1 MKGSEN
7 QKFEPNTAQKLALNI
22 DSHIAVDAGAGT
34 GKTKTII
41 NRVIEHYLSIDQRA
55 TRILPKPDRPSRI
68 SGGLIISPESDRT
81 NLREWDGMLPSEVVL
96 LTFTRQAAEEM
107 RSRLR
112 DRISE
117 LKYGSLMGGE
127 NPNYDPRVPDS
138 GFPEQLLM
146 LLEDAPIGTID
157 SFLNQLIKPYRS
169 LLGDSLGNDV
179 VTESEQMRLV
189 QQGINTL
196 WRLPS
201 GSNADGPAVDAGI
214 PAYLVR
220 DVLES
225 RDRVASQYAG
235 RRRATRVLN
244 TLISKSI
251 FIDVS
256 QRGLKDESGTISS
269 ERVRSRLLEQMDH
282 SEVDTVTSL
291 FEREIAELCD
301 IVRSNNLY
309 YPSKGWKSDSRISA
323 LTHVSDNGR
332 PSETW
337 KRLIWLGKILQC
349 IVSSKLWKSDPTI
362 LPGTKLPAGK
372 SWDSGMLSYSTLPNG
387 PNKDDVKDRLKSIQ
401 TNLKQ
406 MISSPTGQRVLHFT
420 QLSMI
425 ISPEHPYGASPELT
439 QTIEHLPDE
448 LPDRMPSGTTVWKT
462 GFSINADTRHMDDM
476 RILLSGLIGIINSL
490 KENAKVHE
498 FQDITRIAGDLL
510 IQRCPEVCR
519 NFYPHDIINA
529 LDSSPNEAWRDDH
542 IHRAFAIL
550 ENLEKDH
557 SKLHQPIENLVKI
570 RADLE
575 RRFELLKQIRRRFR
589 AFIIDEAQ
597 DNSPL
602 QWRILGRLWGPRE
615 QREGEGDL
623 PDTDWQPTICYVGDM
638 KQSIYAF
645 RQAEV
650 AEFRHHT
657 QVLRQI
663 NRHEFNSLQQLR
675 RKPELRREDASRDSS
690 LAGTKPKIRRAST
703 LTNERAREFSEWIPF
718 DQAEGHI
725 IPKFKEVEARKEGL
739 ISLNINYRTAGGIL
753 QVMNNWWADIFSDR
767 HHFFKHSDYYADPQ
781 ELQSSV
787 HNSENA
793 GIIEWICPVM
803 DGGSGDPPTDL
814 TEVIDPFSAGKPD
827 SIERQAMMI
836 ARRIYALKNGEA
848 TKVMGPNGVNL
859 EIEQEEPVEYGEIMI
874 LMASRGRLR
883 DSIMR
888 NLQQLGI
895 PAQAD
900 REGGLMSRP
909 IVKELDGLIQLI
921 ARPKSRFAATWVARS
936 SLIGMTDIETQ
947 RFIKDGSN
955 EDLLTT
961 MLDHTKSSAQK
972 SLVQR
977 WIDLRSSGRIIDIL
991 DETIDQSDLLTAHHD
1006 SVSIKDA
1013 EQFVDQVR
1021 RISIEVGGDPI
1032 VIADRLRDLRDQ
1044 SSRALEAQSIPDSEA
1059 VRVMSIHGSKG
1070 LESKVVILADIFSGK
1085 QVSMT
1090 IENMDRFIVTPELYA
1105 GHPKPW
1111 SIDDTPKS
1119 ALWQHVRRLHQGRKD
1134 AEARRLLYVAATRV
1148 KERLILVGS
1157 PSGTEWNN
1165 EEGLIL
1171 PWKYSQSQTQLG
1183 QMWIESLRQGSWR
1196 RHELGSPW
1204 LDGSENLDS
1213 SNPPLSESNKNAPRT
1228 LNPVALTISANLG
1241 GESLNSLQI
1250 YHHPDCFSSGKSTLA
1265 MSPLV
1270 KQTRMSL
1277 ESLDIDTYEPQNET
1291 RMQGSMRIRLA
1302 PNRLS
1307 LIDECARKY
1316 WLETRGGLRFDST
1329 SIYNQNRKLD
1339 ERNESNISSKVPTP
1353 AQLGLIIHR
1362 IIEIGIG
1369 NPGSD
1374 NPLSHPLPE
1383 IWTKSVKSRLLDSHL
1398 HNQVFEELMPIGIDY
1413 ELTDKIVNTILQRIQ
1428 SGVIGRLTDGEMV
1441 NGEKIQGVRTEYPFT
1456 ISNKITFEPIPQT
1469 RWTPS
1474 GVETIT
1480 STESACVDMDGSI
1493 DLVLCSD
1500 GPNGPSIRP
1509 IDLKTEQS
1517 TSIVNGKGPL
1527 LETLGEDTTEPI
1539 SIEEEEI
1546 LRHHRLQ
1553 LVLYH
1558 RALEMMEETR
1568 PKGER
1573 RYVQRPAILI
1583 GVTGRLVVYP
1593 EKMFNDAQIELDN
1606 ILRIASRINLTTEL
1620 SFDEVEK
1627 CQFNENNPCSVCF
1640 AEHIL

>member
-1 MKGSEN
+1 MTASGKE
-7 QKFEPNTAQKLALNI
+7 KFEPNTAQKLALNI

-41 NRVIEHYLSIDQRA
+41 NRVIEHYLSTDQRA
-55 TRILPKPDRPSRI
+55 TRILPQPDRPSRI
-68 SGGLIISPESDRT
+68 SGGLILSPESDRT
-81 NLREWDGMLPSEVVL
+81 NLREWGGMLPSEVVL
-96 LTFTRQAAEEM
+96 LPFTRQAAEEM

-112 DRISE
+112 DRIAE
-117 LKYGSLMGGE
+117 LKYGSIMGGE
-127 NPNYDPRVPDS
+127 NPNYDPRIPDN

-179 VTESEQMRLV
+179 VTESEQMRLI

-201 GSNADGPAVDAGI
+201 GSNANGSAVDAGI
-214 PAYLVR
+214 PPYSVR
-220 DVLES
+220 AVLEA

-235 RRRATRVLN
+235 RRRATRVLT

-251 FIDVS
+251 FINVS
-256 QRGLKDESGTISS
+256 QRGLKDELGAISS
-269 ERVRSRLLEQMDH
+269 ERVRLRLLEQMDD
-282 SEVDTVTSL
+282 SEVDIVTSL
-291 FEREIAELCD
+291 FEREISELCD
-301 IVRSNNLY
+301 IVRGNNLY
-309 YPSKGWKSDSRISA
+309 YPSKGWEPNSRISA
-323 LTHVSDNGR
+323 LTNVSDNGR
-332 PSETW
+332 PTETW
-337 KRLIWLGKILQC
+337 ERLTWLGTILQC

-362 LPGTKLPAGK
+362 LPGAKLPAGK
-372 SWDSGMLSYSTLPNG
+372 PWDSGMLSYSTLPNG

-401 TNLKQ
+401 TKLKE
-406 MISSPTGQRVLHFT
+406 MLSSPRGQRVLHFT

-425 ISPEHPYGASPELT
+425 ISPSHPYGSSPELT
-439 QTIEHLPDE
+439 QTIEHLPDD

-462 GFSINADTRHMDDM
+462 GFSLDADTRHMDDM
-476 RILLSGLIGIINSL
+476 RILLRGLMGIINSL

-510 IQRCPEVCR
+510 VQRCPEVCR
-519 NFYPHDIINA
+519 NYYPRSIINA
-529 LDSSPNEAWRDDH
+529 LDASPNEAWRDDH
-542 IHRAFAIL
+542 IHRAFAAL
-550 ENLEKDH
+550 ENLEKDPTEAH
-557 SKLHQPIENLVKI
+557 ESTANLSQI

-657 QVLRQI
+657 QILRQI
-663 NRHEFNSLQQLR
+663 NKHEFTYLKELHRS
-675 RKPELRREDASRDSS
+675 PELRREDASRDSS

-703 LTNERAREFSEWIPF
+703 LIDQRAREFSEWIPF

-725 IPKFKEVEARKEGL
+725 IPKFDEVQARKEGL

-753 QVMNNWWADIFSDR
+753 QVMNNWWTDIFSSR
-767 HHFFKHSDYYADPQ
+767 HHFFNHSDYYADPQ
-781 ELQSSV
+781 ELQPSI
-787 HNSENA
+787 HNSENP
-793 GIIEWICPVM
+793 GIIEWICPIM

-814 TEVIDPFSAGKPD
+814 TEVIDPFSVGKPD
-827 SIERQAMMI
+827 SIERQALMI
-836 ARRIYALKNGEA
+836 ARRIQSLNVGES
-848 TKVMGPNGVNL
+848 TRVKGPNGTWL
-859 EIEQEEPVEYGEIMI
+859 EIEQEEPVDYGDIMV

-888 NLQQLGI
+888 HLQELGI
-895 PAQAD
+895 PAEAD

-909 IVKELDGLIQLI
+909 VVKELDGLVQFI
-921 ARPKSRFAATWVARS
+921 ARPQSRFAATWVARS

-947 RFIKDGSN
+947 KFIKDGDN
-955 EDLLTT
+955 VDLLSL
-961 MLDHTKSSAQK
+961 MLNHTKSNAQK
-972 SLVQR
+972 RLVQR

-991 DETIDQSDLLTAHHD
+991 NETIDQSDLLTAYHD
-1006 SVSIKDA
+1006 TVSIKDA
-1013 EQFVDQVR
+1013 EQFVEQVR

-1032 VIADRLRDLRDQ
+1032 VIADRLRDLRNQ
-1044 SSRALEAQSIPDSEA
+1044 SSRALEAQSIPDSDA

-1085 QVSMT
+1085 QVTMT
-1090 IENMDRFIVTPELYA
+1090 IENMDRLIVTPELYA

-1111 SIDDTPKS
+1111 SIDETPKS

-1157 PSGTEWNN
+1157 PNGTEWND
-1165 EEGLIL
+1165 EEGLVL

-1196 RHELGSPW
+1196 RSELGSPW
-1204 LDGSENLDS
+1204 LDGSEDIGGSTPPISETKKDS
-1213 SNPPLSESNKNAPRT
+1213 PRI
-1228 LNPVALTISANLG
+1228 LNPAILNRNANLG
-1241 GESLNSLQI
+1241 GKILNSLQI
-1250 YHHPDCFSSGKSTLA
+1250 YHHPDCISFGKSVIS

-1277 ESLDIDTYEPQNET
+1277 ESLDIDSYKPQNKV
-1291 RMQGSMRIRLA
+1291 RKQGSIRIRLA

-1316 WLETRGGLRFDST
+1316 WLETRGGLRSDST
-1329 SIYNQNRKLD
+1329 SIYNNNDVKLD
-1339 ERNESNISSKVPTP
+1339 EREEFNISLRIPNP

-1362 IIEIGIG
+1362 IVEIGIG
-1369 NPGSD
+1369 NPGSSGQL
-1374 NPLSHPLPE
+1374 NHPLPE
-1383 IWTKSVKSRLLDSHL
+1383 IWTKPAKSRLLDPVL
-1398 HNQVFEELMPIGIDY
+1398 HNQVFDELMPIGVDS
-1413 ELTDKIVNTILQRIQ
+1413 ELTKEIVNTILKRIQ
-1428 SGVIGRLTDGEMV
+1428 SGVIGRLTNGEIV
-1441 NGEKIQGVRTEYPFT
+1441 NGERIEGIRTEYPFT
-1456 ISNKITFEPIPQT
+1456 ISNNIEFEPISQT
-1469 RWTPS
+1469 RWTPN
-1474 GVETIT
+1474 GIETLA
-1480 STESACVDMDGSI
+1480 STESARVDMDGSI
-1493 DLVLCSD
+1493 DLVLCSE

-1509 IDLKTEQS
+1509 IDLKTEQAI
-1517 TSIVNGKGPL
+1517 SILDGKGPL
-1527 LETLGEDTTEPI
+1527 LETLGEGTIEPI
-1539 SIEEEEI
+1539 SIEELEI

-1558 RALEMMEETR
+1558 RALEMMEATR
-1568 PKGER
+1568 PEKER

-1593 EKMFNDAQIELDN
+1593 EKMFNEAQIELDN
-1606 ILRIASRINLTTEL
+1606 ILRTASRINLTTEL
-1620 SFDEVEK
+1620 PFDEVEK
-1627 CQFNENNPCSVCF
+1627 CQFDENSPCSVCS
-1640 AEHIL
+1640 